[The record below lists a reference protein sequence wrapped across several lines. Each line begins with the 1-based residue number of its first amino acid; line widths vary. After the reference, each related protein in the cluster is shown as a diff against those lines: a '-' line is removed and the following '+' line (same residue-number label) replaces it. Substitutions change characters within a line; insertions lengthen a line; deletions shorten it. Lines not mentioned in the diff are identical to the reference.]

1 MTTEQVNILI
11 VDDEPL
17 ELDIIKRYLT
27 NIGYNTVEAADGV
40 EAWDIIQQAKYQF
53 DSIILDRNM
62 PNMNGLELLKKI
74 KGHPTLNHLPVIMQT
89 ASGEEHEIVEG
100 LQAGCYYYLTKP
112 YKKDVLI
119 SIVKSAVADHI
130 TNRSLQ
136 EELKKQNQ
144 SLMLLDS
151 GHFSFRNLTEA
162 RILTTLLA
170 AACPE
175 PDKVAMGISELLI
188 NAIEHG
194 NLSISYTEKSQLLA
208 DQLWEQ
214 EIEKRLTLPEY
225 SVRNV
230 SVSFE
235 RSDAEIT
242 IIITDQGKG
251 FEWKEYLEISP
262 ERSLDAHGR
271 GIAMAKILSF
281 NSIEYLG
288 KGNKVKITI

>member
-1 MTTEQVNILI
+1 MDSNKANVLI

-17 ELDIIKRYLT
+17 ELDIINRYLT
-27 NIGYNTVEAADGV
+27 NIGYNTVQAADGV
-40 EAWDIIQQAKYQF
+40 EAWNIIQEGKYQF
-53 DSIILDRNM
+53 DTIILDRNM
-62 PNMNGLELLKKI
+62 PNMNGLEFLKKI
-74 KGHPTLNHLPVIMQT
+74 KAHPKLNRLPVIMQT
-89 ASGEEHEIVEG
+89 ASEEEHEIVEG

-119 SIVKSAVADHI
+119 SIVNSAVADHH
-130 TNRSLQ
+130 TNCLLQ

-151 GHFSFRNLTEA
+151 GHFSFRNLSEA
-162 RILTTLLA
+162 RILTTLLS

-175 PDKVAMGISELLI
+175 PDKVAMGMSELLI

-194 NLSISYTEKSQLLA
+194 NLGITYAEKSQLLA
-208 DQLWEQ
+208 EQSWEQ
-214 EIEKRLTLPEY
+214 EVERRLALPEY
-225 SVRNV
+225 SIRNV

-235 RSDAEIT
+235 RNKNEIT
-242 IIITDQGKG
+242 IVIGDQGEG
-251 FEWKEYLEISP
+251 FEWEEYLEISP
-262 ERSLDAHGR
+262 ERSGDSHGR

-281 NSIEYLG
+281 TAIEYLG

>member
-1 MTTEQVNILI
+1 MDSNKANILI

-17 ELDIIKRYLT
+17 ELDIIKRHLT
-27 NIGYNTVEAADGV
+27 NVGYNTIEAADGV
-40 EAWDIIQQAKYQF
+40 EAWNIIQEGKYQF
-53 DSIILDRNM
+53 DTIILDRNM
-62 PNMNGLELLKKI
+62 PNMNGLEFLKKI
-74 KGHPTLNHLPVIMQT
+74 KAHPALNRLPVIMQT

-119 SIVKSAVADHI
+119 SIVKSAVADHL

-136 EELKKQNQ
+136 DELKKQNQ

-151 GHFSFRNLTEA
+151 GHFSFRDLSEA

-175 PDKVAMGISELLI
+175 PDKVAMGMSELLI

-194 NLSISYTEKSQLLA
+194 NLGITYAEKSQLLA
-208 DQLWEQ
+208 DQSWEQ
-214 EIEKRLTLPEY
+214 EVERRLTLPEY

-235 RSDAEIT
+235 RNKEEIT
-242 IIITDQGKG
+242 IVIADQGEG

-262 ERSLDAHGR
+262 ERSLDSHGR

-281 NSIEYLG
+281 SAIEYLG